1 MANLT
6 PIAGKDDIY
15 QLETGDTALG
25 GEGGTLNVPH
35 QALLNRTED
44 LYNKHSAQQSEINA
58 NASDISTLGGQV
70 SALPD
75 VGLKFYARGEVTS
88 AGVIGNVIK
97 RTGAGAISASRVGV
111 GRYKVAHNLDNAV
124 VRQIIIL
131 NTLGDSTIK
140 IAAIEKYSDYF
151 YVKTANDVSTDDV
164 YFEFTILELT
174 I

>member
-44 LYNKHSAQQSEINA
+44 LYNKHSAQQSEINT
-58 NASDISTLGGQV
+58 NASDIATLEGQV

-111 GRYKVAHNLDNAV
+111 GKYKVTHNLGNAT
-124 VRQIIIL
+124 VRQDITL
-131 NTLGDSTIK
+131 NTLGDSTVK
-140 IAAIEKYSDYF
+140 IATLDKYSDYF
-151 YVKTANDVSTDDV
+151 YVRTADDAIGIDA
-164 YFEFTILELT
+164 YFEFSIKEITV
-174 I
+174 